1 MKKILIVDDE
11 HDIEPLFQQR
21 FRQEL
26 KEGKF
31 EFKFCFSAEEA
42 LEYIQ
47 NLHEPDLL
55 MVLSD
60 INMPGMSGLDL
71 LRQIKRDHE
80 AMKVL
85 MITAYGDSKNR
96 QDAMHAG
103 AADFMIKP
111 INFNLLKER
120 LEKL

>member
-21 FRQEL
+21 FRKEL
-26 KEGKF
+26 KEGEI
-31 EFKFCFSAEEA
+31 EFHFCFSAEEA
-42 LEYIQ
+42 LQYIQ
-47 NLHEPDLL
+47 NLNQPDLV

-71 LRQIKRDHE
+71 LRQIKHDHQ

-96 QDAMHAG
+96 QDAMQAG
-103 AADFMIKP
+103 AADFLIKP